1 MIDPNPLQPLSFRPK
16 QPIPNGRAASKKQ
29 LDPNCVLD
37 SFQTDTLTTP
47 PEYSTEKSLT
57 DEPAPAARFPMRESA
72 RTILK

>member
-47 PEYSTEKSLT
+47 PEYSTEKLPTELVGGRWAVS
-57 DEPAPAARFPMRESA
+57 EAVIPMHY
-72 RTILK
+72 I